1 MVPASQYADPR
12 EYPVAHAQHP
22 TTRPRRRGPLVT
34 VLVLALLAG
43 AVVVWLTAFAAE
55 PEEPLDDLDRHAGRE
70 STVVYEITGDVDKAD
85 IRYSTY
91 SDGDSTTEQEP
102 AAALPWSKTLK
113 VKGLLSAGTLTAM
126 AGPTG
131 GTVTCRILVDGVQ
144 RKTATATGP
153 FALANCNSN
162 G

>member
-1 MVPASQYADPR
+1 M
-12 EYPVAHAQHP
+12 AHAQHP
-22 TTRPRRRGPLVT
+22 TARPRRRGPLVA
-34 VLVLALLAG
+34 VLVSALLVLLAG
-43 AVVVWLTAFAAE
+43 AAVWLTVFAAE

-70 STVVYEITGDVDKAD
+70 STVVYEITGDAGKAD

-91 SDGDSTTEQEP
+91 SDGDSTTEQEQ

-113 VKGLLSAGTLTAM
+113 VEGLLSAGTLTAM